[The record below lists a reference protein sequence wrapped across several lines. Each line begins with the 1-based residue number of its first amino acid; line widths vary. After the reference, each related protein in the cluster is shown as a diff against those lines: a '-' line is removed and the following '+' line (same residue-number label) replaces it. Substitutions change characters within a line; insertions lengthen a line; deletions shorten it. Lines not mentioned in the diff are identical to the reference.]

1 MSVTQNDSM
10 IESLRTQNV
19 ELGQRLSDVSERAR
33 ELENQNHQLRLELEG
48 FRLKT
53 QLKDP
58 NKHSSAATNDSKN
71 QEQVQLLKALL
82 LVQNVDVENRVDG
95 DQHGK
100 SSAGTTTTKK
110 ILLSTDA
117 IHLLETMKQ
126 VRVLRHTLYIL
137 RAQVVQLQL
146 SIPQTA
152 NWVARS
158 VENAVMRR

>member
-95 DQHGK
+95 DQQGK
-100 SSAGTTTTKK
+100 SSGG
-110 ILLSTDA
+110 SW
-117 IHLLETMKQ
+117 
-126 VRVLRHTLYIL
+126 
-137 RAQVVQLQL
+137 
-146 SIPQTA
+146 P
-152 NWVARS
+152 
-158 VENAVMRR
+158 